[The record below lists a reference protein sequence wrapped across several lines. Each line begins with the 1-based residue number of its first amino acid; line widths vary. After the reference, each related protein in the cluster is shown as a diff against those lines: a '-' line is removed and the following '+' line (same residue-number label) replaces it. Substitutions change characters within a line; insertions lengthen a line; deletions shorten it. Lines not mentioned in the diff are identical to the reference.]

1 MLDLR
6 RLAAVPDPGSVVTVA
21 AREALLRGAGVVAG
35 PVEALAESAPDAVHR
50 LARAG
55 VPVVLVGTATWDPQ
69 WSAEAP
75 LLTDAPALGGRE
87 RLELWHGVLRRA
99 TRRSTTPWSPPI
111 WRSGPGQV
119 QQAVRAA
126 EASARLS
133 GGPVTADDLRRGVRA
148 QNAAGLERLARRIEP
163 EVGWDDLVLPPAV
176 FRGLQQ
182 VAARARHRDTVLTD
196 WRMRRG
202 GGRGHGVIALFAGD
216 SGTGK
221 TMSAEV
227 IAADLRLD
235 LYTVNLATVVD
246 KYVGETEKNLERI
259 FAEAGGVNAVLF
271 FDEADAIF
279 GKRSDVRDAH
289 DRYANIESAYLLQ
302 RLETFD
308 GLAVLATNLRANIDE
323 AFTRRLDAIIDFPA
337 PTPELRRSLWV
348 RCLADPLPLADDLDL
363 DFLADSFELAGGNIR
378 SAATTAAYLAA
389 AEGTAGRHAAGGQ
402 RRGAGVPQARPAGA
416 GAGVRPLLRADRRE
430 CPRSRGSLPLPD
442 REAGS
447 APPALAQRRE
457 SVPQWTCTLEDT
469 MHRHSA
475 DGERESLRPKA
486 ARLDEE
492 LPAYAGRAAAEKR
505 PDVLGAEGLL
515 GLQRIA
521 GNAGVSALVEEERV
535 PGPRR
540 DQLGRAAARPRRTR
554 GHGAAPGPRLRRRAG
569 ARRRRRGGLGAGG
582 QRPRVHGRVE
592 HRVPARPL
600 RPRLAGGQDHPGPRA
615 DPRRAAAQR
624 PGGRHRAP
632 GGIKVSDPSDR
643 FEREAAANAERVMAG
658 PTVAGDGVAVRSR
671 GPAARGGTRGGS
683 RAGPVRPAPGR
694 RGGRGAGPGPVRPA
708 RGRRGRGRRQLRPDD
723 RQGRIIP
730 RYGRPRQGAVRRQD
744 RRPPD
749 LGDARRGGA
758 AGPGRGP
765 VDR

>member
-1 MLDLR
+1 VTDGAASLGHLLARAELVENRVRELVQRRRGDDPAPDDPFRGLYVNDQVVDRLLEPDSAADPDAADLDVSARAAVEAQADEDEAAGEVLRLRRLTRDAGLTPLDVELLLVGLLPDLDTRFERLYGYLNDDVTRRRASVALALELAGASPMAAAARARLESSRPLLRHGLLVVDDPDRPLLTRGLRVPDRVSAHLLGDDAPEPLLAPLIETVPPYATPLAGQLTRALGAGVGLAHIREHTPGTGAAVAVAALSGYGRAALVLDLR
-6 RLAAVPDPGSVVTVA
+6 RLAAVRDPGSVVTVA
-21 AREALLRGAGVVAG
+21 AREALLCGAGLVAG
-35 PVEALAESAPDAVHR
+35 PVEGLAESAPDAVHR

-87 RLELWHGVLRRA
+87 RLELWHGVLQSRN
-99 TRRSTTPWSPPI
+99 PPI
-111 WRSGPGQV
+111 DDSLVAAHLALGPGQV

-126 EASARLS
+126 EAAARLS
-133 GGPVTADDLRRGVRA
+133 GGPVTADDMRRGVRA

-163 EVGWDDLVLPPAV
+163 DVGWDDLVLPPAV

-202 GGRGHGVIALFAGD
+202 GGRGHGVVALFAGD

-259 FAEAGGVNAVLF
+259 FSEAGGVNAVLF

-389 AEGTAGRHAAGGQ
+389 AEGTAVGMLQVVSAVEQEYRKLGRL
-402 RRGAGVPQARPAGA
+402 V
-416 GAGVRPLLRADRRE
+416 L
-430 CPRSRGSLPLPD
+430 
-442 REAGS
+442 
-447 APPALAQRRE
+447 
-457 SVPQWTCTLEDT
+457 
-469 MHRHSA
+469 
-475 DGERESLRPKA
+475 EREFGH
-486 ARLDEE
+486 
-492 LPAYAGRAAAEKR
+492 YY
-505 PDVLGAEGLL
+505 GLI
-515 GLQRIA
+515 G
-521 GNAGVSALVEEERV
+521 
-535 PGPRR
+535 
-540 DQLGRAAARPRRTR
+540 
-554 GHGAAPGPRLRRRAG
+554 
-569 ARRRRRGGLGAGG
+569 
-582 QRPRVHGRVE
+582 
-592 HRVPARPL
+592 
-600 RPRLAGGQDHPGPRA
+600 
-615 DPRRAAAQR
+615 
-624 PGGRHRAP
+624 
-632 GGIKVSDPSDR
+632 
-643 FEREAAANAERVMAG
+643 
-658 PTVAGDGVAVRSR
+658 
-671 GPAARGGTRGGS
+671 
-683 RAGPVRPAPGR
+683 
-694 RGGRGAGPGPVRPA
+694 
-708 RGRRGRGRRQLRPDD
+708 
-723 RQGRIIP
+723 
-730 RYGRPRQGAVRRQD
+730 
-744 RRPPD
+744 
-749 LGDARRGGA
+749 
-758 AGPGRGP
+758 
-765 VDR
+765 